1 MKSLDD
7 ISHPPDICLLLRSH
21 SEQHWLSTHLMPVIA
36 DLESPGAIPEDQLGA
51 ALAYLEILWL
61 DARRRASET
70 DSALAQLADVRREHS
85 DLGESA
91 RAYHAAVSCLR
102 NELHASVGGLLRSHA
117 HGEAHQHASS

>member
-21 SEQHWLSTHLMPVIA
+21 SEQRWLSNQLVPVIT
-36 DLESPGAIPEDQLGA
+36 DLETPGAIPEDQLGA

-70 DSALAQLADVRREHS
+70 DAALAQLADVRREHS
-85 DLGESA
+85 DLSESA
-91 RAYHAAVSCLR
+91 RVYHAAVTR
-102 NELHASVGGLLRSHA
+102 MRGELHTRVGGLLRSHA
-117 HGEAHQHASS
+117 CGGAHQHAGI